1 MKYIVHLR
9 GVYFYK
15 KFKLFRND
23 FWNDTFF
30 RSIFSCFQKNFENSI
45 DKSGIMEFMYLQQL
59 KNAIHGCSK
68 STFTPWFNKVKMK
81 RDKQFPKQTYQSECG
96 KNFYSQFL
104 SLWESLIPFCINVGG
119 QSGCKAVHLDWA
131 MPSWLAPTL
140 LHNIA
145 FDWWHLFIAV
155 FYKGKL
161 STLYI
166 KVQQEW
172 VSYDF

>member
-1 MKYIVHLR
+1 M
-9 GVYFYK
+9 FP
-15 KFKLFRND
+15 
-23 FWNDTFF
+23 
-30 RSIFSCFQKNFENSI
+30 KNFENSI
-45 DKSGIMEFMYLQQL
+45 GKSGIMECMYLQQL

-104 SLWESLIPFCINVGG
+104 SLLESLIPFCINVEG

-145 FDWWHLFIAV
+145 LDWWHLFISV
-155 FYKGKL
+155 ICKGKL
-161 STLYI
+161 WTLYI
-166 KVQQEW
+166 KVQQKW

>member
-1 MKYIVHLR
+1 
-9 GVYFYK
+9 
-15 KFKLFRND
+15 
-23 FWNDTFF
+23 
-30 RSIFSCFQKNFENSI
+30 
-45 DKSGIMEFMYLQQL
+45 
-59 KNAIHGCSK
+59 
-68 STFTPWFNKVKMK
+68 MK

-96 KNFYSQFL
+96 KNFYSEFL
-104 SLWESLIPFCINVGG
+104 SLLESVIPFCINVGG
-119 QSGCKAVHLDWA
+119 QSGCISVSVHLDWA

-166 KVQQEW
+166 KVQQEL